1 MLSIR
6 RLKKRFL
13 MVCVDISKT
22 ELYILISHRIST
34 VMNAD
39 RIIVLD
45 DGMIKEEGS
54 HEDLINRNGIY
65 AEISRLQALEEELNK

>member
-1 MLSIR
+1 
-6 RLKKRFL
+6 
-13 MVCVDISKT
+13 
-22 ELYILISHRIST
+22 
-34 VMNAD
+34 MNAD